1 MNLVLNLDP
10 AERNR
15 KSMMNYLT
23 EYIREVPLNSK
34 AKQAMARNYAF
45 HLQVCTYGTYSN
57 LTRERAWYGGPV
69 RGTADRYMVRWI
81 CAYYQQVRTT
91 RRPPD
96 ASKCMNL
103 V

>member
-1 MNLVLNLDP
+1 MSRSLHYEAKFPLNPLFFQYYWGDPGVQVALVLNLDP

-23 EYIREVPLNSK
+23 EYIRDVPLNSK

-45 HLQVCTYGTYSN
+45 HLQVRWCTISS
-57 LTRERAWYGGPV
+57 L
-69 RGTADRYMVRWI
+69 
-81 CAYYQQVRTT
+81 RT
-91 RRPPD
+91 
-96 ASKCMNL
+96 

>member
-1 MNLVLNLDP
+1 MFLQVNLVLNIDP

-45 HLQVCTYGTYSN
+45 HLQVSLLPANNVTHVIIFIQH
-57 LTRERAWYGGPV
+57 EE
-69 RGTADRYMVRWI
+69 
-81 CAYYQQVRTT
+81 AYTG
-91 RRPPD
+91 
-96 ASKCMNL
+96 A
-103 V
+103 

>member
-1 MNLVLNLDP
+1 MHPSTHDTGGLLLFLEFSVGLVWSVSCTTVAGRLPSFELTQTQTHHGCFVQVNLVLNLDP

-45 HLQVCTYGTYSN
+45 HLQVRLC
-57 LTRERAWYGGPV
+57 L
-69 RGTADRYMVRWI
+69 
-81 CAYYQQVRTT
+81 
-91 RRPPD
+91 
-96 ASKCMNL
+96 
-103 V
+103 

>member
-1 MNLVLNLDP
+1 MCSVDRLVGSLFHIILRKPKTNHGGLLQVNLVLNLNP

-45 HLQVCTYGTYSN
+45 HLQVCCA
-57 LTRERAWYGGPV
+57 RE
-69 RGTADRYMVRWI
+69 
-81 CAYYQQVRTT
+81 
-91 RRPPD
+91 
-96 ASKCMNL
+96 
-103 V
+103 